1 MKQFRFP
8 LQQVLEVRE
17 NIEKQ
22 RQGEF
27 VVAGQNVTEAEQV
40 FEEML
45 RLQKNSIV
53 SYREQQML
61 NISPVESSQY
71 FDYFCNIEL
80 QMIQQLQTITE
91 LKQEEEQ
98 KREKL
103 LEASQDKLVIEELEK
118 KEKEQYRRLF
128 QKREQINIDD
138 ISTITYNYRQKRQR

>member
-45 RLQKNSIV
+45 RLQKNSIFWKCPWEV
-53 SYREQQML
+53 GLNFNQMR
-61 NISPVESSQY
+61 IFESK
-71 FDYFCNIEL
+71 D
-80 QMIQQLQTITE
+80 TI
-91 LKQEEEQ
+91 
-98 KREKL
+98 
-103 LEASQDKLVIEELEK
+103 
-118 KEKEQYRRLF
+118 F
-128 QKREQINIDD
+128 
-138 ISTITYNYRQKRQR
+138 

>member
-45 RLQKNSIV
+45 GLQKNSIV

-71 FDYFCNIEL
+71 FDYFCNLEL

-91 LKQEEEQ
+91 LKQEEEH
-98 KREKL
+98 RRGKL